1 LKPLQSIRD
10 AELDAAEKS
19 WSSWLAMEDWMI
31 GPRAPQETGPDQ
43 SDQRSRPWDRAGG
56 VAGYDDGLPD
66 GI

>member
-1 LKPLQSIRD
+1 
-10 AELDAAEKS
+10 LDAAEKS

-43 SDQRSRPWDRAGG
+43 SEQRSRPWDRAGG
-56 VAGYDDGLPD
+56 VAGYDAGLPD